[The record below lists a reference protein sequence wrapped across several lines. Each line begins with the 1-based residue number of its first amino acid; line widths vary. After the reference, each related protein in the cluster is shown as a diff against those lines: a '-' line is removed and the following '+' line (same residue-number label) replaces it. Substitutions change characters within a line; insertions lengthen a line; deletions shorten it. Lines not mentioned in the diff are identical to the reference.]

1 VQTFVSDEWTLE
13 YDLAIGPKDENGG
26 NSCNLAEDVYVATC
40 LAENDEAINAGTIAG
55 DDVARA
61 AMAAFDV
68 LKTTAVAK
76 NGSSVEETIAATIY
90 AKLARDGVSKP
101 ITAQYLAER
110 LQSKRDG
117 GELTREDL
125 RKRLPKYLTQA
136 IDYVTGAA
144 TDTLG
149 EEVSVNE

>member
-1 VQTFVSDEWTLE
+1 LE
-13 YDLAIGPKDENGG
+13 YDLALGPKDENDG
-26 NSCNLAEDVYVATC
+26 NSRNLAEDVYVATC
-40 LAENDEAINAGTIAG
+40 LAENDEAINAGKIAVA
-55 DDVARA
+55 DVARA
-61 AMAAFDV
+61 AIEAFAV

-76 NGSSVEETIAATIY
+76 DGCSVEETIAATIY

-110 LQSKRDG
+110 LQSKHDD
-117 GELTREDL
+117 GELTPGDL

-144 TDTLG
+144 TDALG